1 MEPNKLDFEI
11 KQKLDARMIQPSAQA
26 WDRLNAKLDVLE
38 KTKEKRN
45 YKWIFIAASFVGF
58 LLIGTAYFTVLD
70 TEIMDKN
77 QPAVVLEQKND
88 SRINEEDDLTNE
100 EVVSNIG
107 QNKTVYPSKV
117 VANAVNT
124 KSKQLSNKENTVS
137 VITQA
142 KENNGV
148 LNSVDNLNTPVVNK
162 SRYISAEKLLA
173 EVNNSKSESSVY
185 YKTID
190 RTKNG
195 IAVNANSLLSNA
207 ETELNQS
214 FRETALEKLNKNY
227 NTIKTVL
234 VNRNY
239 QE

>member
-1 MEPNKLDFEI
+1 MELNKLEKQI
-11 KQKLDARMIQPSAQA
+11 KEQLNSREIQPSEMA
-26 WDRLNAKLDVLE
+26 WDKLDSLLNAAE
-38 KTKEKRN
+38 KPKRKFSWM
-45 YKWIFIAASFVGF
+45 YIAASFVGF
-58 LLIGTAYFTVLD
+58 LLIGTVFFTVFD
-70 TEIMDKN
+70 AEIIDKN
-77 QPAVVLEQKND
+77 RPAVVLEQNAD
-88 SRINEEDDLTNE
+88 VSNTEEPNVE
-100 EVVSNIG
+100 EVVSNIV
-107 QNKTVYPSKV
+107 QNKIVYSSKV
-117 VANAVNT
+117 VANAINT
-124 KSKQLSNKENTVS
+124 RSKQLSNNENTVPNINQS
-137 VITQA
+137 

-148 LNSVDNLNTPVVNK
+148 LNTVEILNSPVVNK

-173 EVNNSKSESSVY
+173 EVSNSKSESSVY

-227 NTIKTVL
+227 NAIKTVL

>member
-1 MEPNKLDFEI
+1 MELNRLEKQIKEQLDLREIKPSEMAWNKLDSLLSAAE
-11 KQKLDARMIQPSAQA
+11 KPKRKLPWMY
-26 WDRLNAKLDVLE
+26 V
-38 KTKEKRN
+38 
-45 YKWIFIAASFVGF
+45 AASFVGF
-58 LLIGTAYFTVLD
+58 LLIGTIFFTVFD
-70 TEIMDKN
+70 AEIIDKN
-77 QPAVVLEQKND
+77 RPAVVLEQKTDN
-88 SRINEEDDLTNE
+88 RINEEDDLANE
-100 EVVSNIG
+100 KVVSNIV
-107 QNKTVYPSKV
+107 QNKIVYPSKV

-124 KSKQLSNKENTVS
+124 RSNQLSNKENTVLN
-137 VITQA
+137 INQA

-148 LNSVDNLNTPVVNK
+148 LNSVENLNSPIVK
-162 SRYISAEKLLA
+162 ISRYISAEKLLA
-173 EVNNSKSESSVY
+173 EVSNSKSESGVY

-214 FRETALEKLNKNY
+214 FRETALEKLNNNY
-227 NTIKTVL
+227 NAIKTVL

>member
-1 MEPNKLDFEI
+1 MELNKLEKQI
-11 KQKLDARMIQPSAQA
+11 KEQLNSREIQPSEMA
-26 WDRLNAKLDVLE
+26 WDKLDSLLNAVEKP
-38 KTKEKRN
+38 KTKFPWM
-45 YKWIFIAASFVGF
+45 YIAASFVGF
-58 LLIGTAYFTVLD
+58 LLIGTVFFTVFD
-70 TEIMDKN
+70 ADIIDKN
-77 QPAVVLEQKND
+77 QPAVVLEQKTD

-100 EVVSNIG
+100 EVVSNIV
-107 QNKTVYPSKV
+107 QNQTVYPSKV
-117 VANAVNT
+117 VAAAVNT
-124 KSKQLSNKENTVS
+124 RSKQLSNKENTVS
-137 VITQA
+137 IITQS

-148 LNSVDNLNTPVVNK
+148 LNSLENLNSPVVNK

-173 EVNNSKSESSVY
+173 EVSNSKSESNIS

-227 NTIKTVL
+227 NAIKTVL

>member
-1 MEPNKLDFEI
+1 MELNKLEKQI
-11 KQKLDARMIQPSAQA
+11 KEQLNSREIQPSEMA
-26 WDRLNAKLDVLE
+26 WDKLDSLLNAAE
-38 KTKEKRN
+38 KPKRKFSWM
-45 YKWIFIAASFVGF
+45 YIAASFVGF
-58 LLIGTAYFTVLD
+58 LLIGTVFFTVFD
-70 TEIMDKN
+70 AEIIDKN
-77 QPAVVLEQKND
+77 QPAVVLEQKADVSN
-88 SRINEEDDLTNE
+88 SKEPNVE
-100 EVVSNIG
+100 EVVSNIV
-107 QNKTVYPSKV
+107 QNKIVYSSKV
-117 VANAVNT
+117 VANAINT
-124 KSKQLSNKENTVS
+124 RSKQLSNNENTVPNINQS
-137 VITQA
+137 

-148 LNSVDNLNTPVVNK
+148 LNTVEILNSPVVNK

-227 NTIKTVL
+227 NAIKTVL

>member
-1 MEPNKLDFEI
+1 MELNKLEKQI
-11 KQKLDARMIQPSAQA
+11 KEQLNSREIQPSEMA
-26 WDRLNAKLDVLE
+26 WDKLDSLLNAAE
-38 KTKEKRN
+38 KPKRKFSWM
-45 YKWIFIAASFVGF
+45 YIAASFVGF
-58 LLIGTAYFTVLD
+58 LLIGTVFFTVFD
-70 TEIMDKN
+70 AEIIDKN
-77 QPAVVLEQKND
+77 RPAVVLEQKADVSNT
-88 SRINEEDDLTNE
+88 EEPNVE
-100 EVVSNIG
+100 EVVSNIV
-107 QNKTVYPSKV
+107 QNKIVYSSKV
-117 VANAVNT
+117 VANAINT
-124 KSKQLSNKENTVS
+124 RSKQLSNNENTVPNINQS
-137 VITQA
+137 

-148 LNSVDNLNTPVVNK
+148 LNTVETLNSPVVNK

-173 EVNNSKSESSVY
+173 EVSNSKSESSVY

-227 NTIKTVL
+227 NAIKTVL

>member
-1 MEPNKLDFEI
+1 MELNKLEKQI
-11 KQKLDARMIQPSAQA
+11 KEQLNSREIQPSEMA
-26 WDRLNAKLDVLE
+26 WDKLDSLLNAVEKP
-38 KTKEKRN
+38 KTKFPWM
-45 YKWIFIAASFVGF
+45 YIAASFVGF
-58 LLIGTAYFTVLD
+58 LLVGTVFFTVFD
-70 TEIMDKN
+70 AEIIDKN
-77 QPAVVLEQKND
+77 QPAVVLEQKTD
-88 SRINEEDDLTNE
+88 SRINEEDNLRDE
-100 EVVSNIG
+100 EVVSNIV

-117 VANAVNT
+117 VANAINT
-124 KSKQLSNKENTVS
+124 RSKQLSNKENTVS
-137 VITQA
+137 IINQS

-148 LNSVDNLNTPVVNK
+148 LNSVENLNSPVVNK

-173 EVNNSKSESSVY
+173 EVSNSKSESSVS

-190 RTKNG
+190 RTRNG

-227 NTIKTVL
+227 NAIKTVL

>member
-1 MEPNKLDFEI
+1 MELNKLEKQI
-11 KQKLDARMIQPSAQA
+11 KEQLNSREIQPSEMA
-26 WDRLNAKLDVLE
+26 WDKLDSLLNAAE
-38 KTKEKRN
+38 KPKRKFSWM
-45 YKWIFIAASFVGF
+45 YIAASFVGF
-58 LLIGTAYFTVLD
+58 LLIGTVFFTVFD
-70 TEIMDKN
+70 AEIMEKN
-77 QPAVVLEQKND
+77 QPAVVIEHKTD
-88 SRINEEDDLTNE
+88 VSSTEEPNVE
-100 EVVSNIG
+100 EVVSNIV
-107 QNKTVYPSKV
+107 QNKIVYSSKV
-117 VANAVNT
+117 VANAINT
-124 KSKQLSNKENTVS
+124 RSKQLSNNENTVPNINQS
-137 VITQA
+137 

-148 LNSVDNLNTPVVNK
+148 LNTVETLNSPVVNK

-173 EVNNSKSESSVY
+173 EVSNSKSESSVY

-214 FRETALEKLNKNY
+214 FRETALEKLNRNY
-227 NTIKTVL
+227 NAIKTVL